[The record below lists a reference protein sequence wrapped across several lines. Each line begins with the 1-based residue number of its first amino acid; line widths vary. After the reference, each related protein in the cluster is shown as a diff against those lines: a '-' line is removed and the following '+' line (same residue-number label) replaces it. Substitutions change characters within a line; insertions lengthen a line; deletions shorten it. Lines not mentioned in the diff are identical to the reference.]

1 MCKYILNASI
11 LFNYIILKQIKLKY
25 QMPSRANSVMASLL
39 ILLEYAKSDHAFY
52 CINKQKP
59 DFKRFGDLDF
69 YKTCG
74 D

>member
-1 MCKYILNASI
+1 
-11 LFNYIILKQIKLKY
+11 
-25 QMPSRANSVMASLL
+25 MPSRANSVMASFL